1 MRAFV
6 TGANG
11 FLGANLVRRLLADGH
26 DVRGFVRPTSDL
38 SFLDGTGVD
47 LARGSLADRSALAAA
62 ADGCDVFFHVA
73 GLASDWAPWEDFF
86 RANVTGAQNAS
97 LAARDAGV
105 RRLVHVSSA
114 AVHGFSGYRDR
125 TEEDPAPPSPFPYV
139 ETKRRGEEAVR
150 AALGDAGPECV
161 VVRPGNVYGPYDR
174 VTMRPMLKAME
185 SGWMGVLDGGRRLTC
200 PVYVDNLVDAL
211 LLGAAHPAAAGRTYL
226 VTDGLEITWREYVDA
241 LAAAVALPPPRLSVP
256 VPLAKTLAR
265 AFESVYRAAGLI
277 RTAPPLTLYR
287 VANGGTDYHF
297 SIARARREL
306 GFSPRV
312 PLPEACRRT
321 AAWFRRGRWR

>member
-11 FLGANLVRRLLADGH
+11 FLGANLVRRLLAEGH

-47 LARGSLADRSALAAA
+47 LVRGSLSEVADLARAAA
-62 ADGCDVFFHVA
+62 GCDVFFHVA
-73 GLASDWAPWEDFF
+73 GLSSDWAPWTDFF
-86 RANVTGAQNAS
+86 RANVLGARSAAR
-97 LAARDAGV
+97 AARDAGAG
-105 RRLVHVSSA
+105 RLVHVSSA

-125 TEEDPAPPSPFPYV
+125 GEDDPSPPSPFPYV
-139 ETKRRGEEAVR
+139 ETKRRGEAAVVEA
-150 AALGDAGPECV
+150 LEKDGPECV

-185 SGWMGVLDGGRRLTC
+185 SGFMGVLDGGRRLTC
-200 PVYVDNLVDAL
+200 PVYVDNLVDAML
-211 LLGAAHPAAAGRTYL
+211 LAAEHPAAAGRAYL

-241 LAAAVALPPPRLSVP
+241 LASALDLPPPRLSVP
-256 VPLAKTLAR
+256 VPLARTLAR
-265 AFESVYRAAGLI
+265 AFESVYRAAGVL

-306 GFSPRV
+306 GFAPRV
-312 PLPEACRRT
+312 SLTEACRRT
-321 AAWFRRGRWR
+321 AAWFH